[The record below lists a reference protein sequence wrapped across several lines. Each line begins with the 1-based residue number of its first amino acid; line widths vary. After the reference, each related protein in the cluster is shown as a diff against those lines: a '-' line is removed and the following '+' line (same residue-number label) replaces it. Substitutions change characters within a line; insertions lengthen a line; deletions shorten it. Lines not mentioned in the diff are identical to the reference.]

1 MNITFTIMAHGFEKA
16 AQIEKA
22 LIDIGAPFTAVVAKP
37 VNAPRRKRAVVD
49 KATLAAVVTTID
61 KHPDWSDKEIARVIG
76 LGHNTVNRIRH
87 GNHFLQ
93 SKEVKNE
100 N

>member
-22 LIDIGAPFTAVVAKP
+22 LKDIGAPFTAVVAKP
-37 VNAPRRKRAVVD
+37 VNAPRKRAVVD
-49 KATLAAVVTTID
+49 KATLAAVITTVD
-61 KHPDWSDKEIARVIG
+61 KHPDWSDKEIARVVG

-87 GNHFLQ
+87 GNHCLQ

-100 N
+100 

>member
-22 LIDIGAPFTAVVAKP
+22 LKDIGAPFTAVVAKP
-37 VNAPRRKRAVVD
+37 VNAPRKRAVVD
-49 KATLAAVVTTID
+49 KATLAAVMTTID
-61 KHPDWSDKEIARVIG
+61 KHPNWSDKEVARVVG

-87 GNHFLQ
+87 GNHCLQ
-93 SKEVKNE
+93 LKEVKNE